1 MVVAIAVVPSAGR
14 AQTATAPAIA
24 FTGSAAAGGVHA
36 SIHVPSFPVTDTPVD
51 GGGPTAQVAVDSI
64 GTSTGYAAFPDPGQ
78 FALSVPGLVVGL
90 LAGGAAGLPPIK
102 LPSPPGYPLF
112 VASDAG
118 NAPEQSVGSGPY
130 QLSASSHDSA
140 SKASATAGFQ
150 LSLTGN
156 AALVGSTASLSRSA
170 NGGVVATAIAD
181 FQGLTVGPLT
191 LGQVKSTATETLDST
206 GTVTPSTSMEITG
219 LRVGG
224 IPISLGPQGFIAGG
238 PSYPVPINSTLAT
251 LLKPSGISM
260 RVLMPQQFPGRV
272 VAPALEITMPFAMPF
287 HIPNLGQLSGTVTL
301 TVGSATAQMSGAVAD
316 GGGGPASTAGSPM
329 TGAGS
334 GFTPT
339 AASGPVS
346 AGGGPAD
353 GSATPGA
360 AGTPASPVGSPGVSS
375 LSPSL
380 ASRNPNRSGNSGQ
393 GGSRQASRLLLA
405 ATRTLDLRNS
415 YLILVAGAMTALAA
429 AWLIRRMGGQT

>member
-1 MVVAIAVVPSAGR
+1 
-14 AQTATAPAIA
+14 
-24 FTGSAAAGGVHA
+24 
-36 SIHVPSFPVTDTPVD
+36 
-51 GGGPTAQVAVDSI
+51 
-64 GTSTGYAAFPDPGQ
+64 
-78 FALSVPGLVVGL
+78 
-90 LAGGAAGLPPIK
+90 
-102 LPSPPGYPLF
+102 
-112 VASDAG
+112 
-118 NAPEQSVGSGPY
+118 
-130 QLSASSHDSA
+130 
-140 SKASATAGFQ
+140 
-150 LSLTGN
+150 
-156 AALVGSTASLSRSA
+156 
-170 NGGVVATAIAD
+170 
-181 FQGLTVGPLT
+181 LT

-251 LLKPSGISM
+251 LLKASGISM
-260 RVLMPQQFPGRV
+260 RVLTAQQFPGRV

-316 GGGGPASTAGSPM
+316 GGGGPASTAGSPT
-329 TGAGS
+329 TGASS
-334 GFTPT
+334 GFTPA

-346 AGGGPAD
+346 SGSGPAD
-353 GSATPGA
+353 VSATPGA